1 MATLVTQWCLLAY
14 KPHEYYSYIHHVIYM
29 YISTINHRI
38 QPQKWGNFLR
48 YRLRGPHPVQGQ
60 WTAAGRNQCSWST
73 PKGGGLQL
81 GLSCNKFLGNSGSLR
96 TGKRGKWTIE
106 IDDVPIKHGNFHSF
120 LYVYQRD
127 MEGEHHRKIPTMEP
141 LEQSEGANQLPIGIL
156 QGNLN
161 SGWELFIRSYG
172 WLTGA

>member
-1 MATLVTQWCLLAY
+1 
-14 KPHEYYSYIHHVIYM
+14 
-29 YISTINHRI
+29 
-38 QPQKWGNFLR
+38 
-48 YRLRGPHPVQGQ
+48 
-60 WTAAGRNQCSWST
+60 
-73 PKGGGLQL
+73 
-81 GLSCNKFLGNSGSLR
+81 
-96 TGKRGKWTIE
+96 
-106 IDDVPIKHGNFHSF
+106 